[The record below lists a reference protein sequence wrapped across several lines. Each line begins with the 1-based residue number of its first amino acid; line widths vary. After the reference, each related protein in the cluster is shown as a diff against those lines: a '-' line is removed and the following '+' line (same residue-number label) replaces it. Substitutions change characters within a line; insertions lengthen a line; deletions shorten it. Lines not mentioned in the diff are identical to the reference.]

1 MENYFEISSEDKRPY
16 QYWVFAPVVAHW
28 ASCMTGLSA
37 IITFPVFVTVSYY
50 LFFRAQSAFT
60 RPKIWLAT
68 IPFMMTA
75 WVKWG
80 PHIDYSIP
88 GGIVDGVIAYYACQL
103 INTIFISSMSDENTI
118 DTSIGWFLGH
128 LMALAIWLILY
139 KAFVGVFFSL
149 GASASNFAL
158 WIFYPS
164 ISLVANSL
172 SGFMVFRRY
181 SDYV

>member
-1 MENYFEISSEDKRPY
+1 MENYFEILPEYKRSY
-16 QYWVFAPVVAHW
+16 LYWVFAPVIAHW
-28 ASCMTGLSA
+28 ASCMTGWFM
-37 IITFPVFVTVSYY
+37 IIAFPVFVTIGYY
-50 LFFRAQSAFT
+50 LFFRMQANFI
-60 RPKIWLAT
+60 RPKIWFAT

-88 GGIVDGVIAYYACQL
+88 GGIVDGVIAYYVCQL
-103 INTIFISSMSDENTI
+103 INTLFISSMSDENSV
-118 DTSIGWFLGH
+118 DNSIGWFLGQ

-139 KAFVGVFFSL
+139 KTFEGVFFSL
-149 GASASNFAL
+149 GASASKFAL

>member
-1 MENYFEISSEDKRPY
+1 
-16 QYWVFAPVVAHW
+16 
-28 ASCMTGLSA
+28 
-37 IITFPVFVTVSYY
+37 
-50 LFFRAQSAFT
+50 
-60 RPKIWLAT
+60 
-68 IPFMMTA
+68 MMTA

-88 GGIVDGVIAYYACQL
+88 GGIVDGVIAYYVCQL

-128 LMALAIWLILY
+128 LTALAIWLILY
-139 KAFVGVFFSL
+139 NTFVGVFFSL